1 MPSFSYRRTLI
12 LGFGFLGI
20 SLLWGIYN
28 AYVPLLLQ
36 AGRPDF
42 AEGAGLRGYGL
53 GTTIT
58 GFIMTL
64 DNLAALLILPYIGA
78 LSDRTHTRWGRRR
91 PYILAGA
98 PVAAVAFA
106 AIPLLNGAPLP
117 VFMAAIIVTLLAMDL
132 FRTPVIALMPDI
144 TPSAQRSQANGAI
157 NLMGGVGAVLAF
169 LLGGWLFRFGVWAP
183 FVFGALAM
191 LLACG
196 LVVALIREPAQPA
209 PGDAEANVFATLR
222 NVLRGADRSARA
234 LLLAIFFWF
243 LGYAAIEVFWT
254 SYATDVLGL
263 TGGQATMLLAF
274 FSLSIVICSIP
285 GGLIGA
291 RLGRKRTITVGLIG
305 FGSMLIWGYVLTD
318 ATLAPLML
326 VIAGA
331 MWSLILVNSLPMVV
345 DMAPPERLGSYTGLY
360 YLASQSAAI
369 IGPVL
374 VGWIIALAG
383 NNYRVGFLYA
393 PLTLVIALPLLLLV
407 QRGEATP
414 AVAPAPGAAMAGER

>member
-1 MPSFSYRRTLI
+1 MPAFSYRRTLI

-42 AEGAGLRGYGL
+42 TKGAGLPGYGL

-78 LSDRTHTRWGRRR
+78 LSDRTHTRLGRRR

-98 PVAAVAFA
+98 PVAAMAFA

-144 TPSAQRSQANGAI
+144 TPSAKRSQANGAI

-169 LLGGWLFRFGVWAP
+169 LLGGWLFRFGIWAP
-183 FVFGALAM
+183 FAFGAITM
-191 LLACG
+191 LVACG
-196 LVVALIREPAQPA
+196 MVIAFIREPEQPA
-209 PGDAEANVFATLR
+209 EAEGEASVLDTLR

-263 TGGQATMLLAF
+263 NGGQATMLLTF

-285 GGLIGA
+285 SGLIGA
-291 RLGRKRTITVGLIG
+291 RLGRKRTITVGLLG

-369 IGPVL
+369 LGPVL

-393 PLTLVIALPLLLLV
+393 PLTLLIALPLLLLV
-407 QRGEATP
+407 QRGEAVP
-414 AVAPAPGAAMAGER
+414 AAPSLPEPAIAGER